1 VEQVLDTPDGPRL
14 LHVCRDGTG
23 TSDDWVR
30 VYELSFPEGQRQSID
45 DLRRRIED
53 GTIELDETRD
63 QTGALYCLT
72 LTEVFSHTPPRFLL
86 ACYTATAPHMRS
98 LGIGSLHRRRLVD
111 LLRSEYPNHLGLFS
125 EIESTTEPGLDPAT
139 RTTRLRRLNFFLRLG
154 VLKLPVDYRFPSFV
168 PGEPP
173 QAGELLWVP
182 FGDASIDEATLR
194 LVVERIYVEGYG
206 MSADAP
212 FVKEVLAR
220 LARSRGSERTE
231 AGRRGELA
239 R

>member
-1 VEQVLDTPDGPRL
+1 
-14 LHVCRDGTG
+14 
-23 TSDDWVR
+23 
-30 VYELSFPEGQRQSID
+30 
-45 DLRRRIED
+45 
-53 GTIELDETRD
+53 
-63 QTGALYCLT
+63 
-72 LTEVFSHTPPRFLL
+72 
-86 ACYTATAPHMRS
+86 
-98 LGIGSLHRRRLVD
+98 
-111 LLRSEYPNHLGLFS
+111 LRSEYPNHLGLFS

-168 PGEPP
+168 PDQPP

-212 FVKEVLAR
+212 FVKEELAR

-231 AGRRGELA
+231 AG
-239 R
+239 